1 MTGILKR
8 QESEMKTHK
17 FAELR
22 DKMSP
27 EAKAESDRLY
37 EQALAETRDEV
48 RTSGGRP
55 LDIRAET
62 GNGVGLRRAA
72 PATV

>member
-1 MTGILKR
+1 
-8 QESEMKTHK
+8 MKTHK

-37 EQALAETRDEV
+37 EQALAETQDEV
-48 RTSGGRP
+48 RTSSGRP

-72 PATV
+72 PAAV